1 MVITYKEFIKRVVRT
16 VPFVLD
22 VDLRGDAFNTTVL
35 HLRLWKGG
43 EITYEISSFIDA
55 DPGFIDVMIEKFAYE
70 ARAWVSKALA
80 EAWGGDAWKGILQH
94 EGFEKIILLAN
105 PLPLIRYDIPAS
117 LVDIRGA
124 WDNEETIVPTL
135 PQRRIEFHI
144 QKANSQTRVAYYSSQ
159 R

>member
-1 MVITYKEFIKRVVRT
+1 MTSKELLDRVVRT
-16 VPFVLD
+16 VPFVID
-22 VDLRGDAFNTTVL
+22 VDLENGAFNTRIL

-55 DPGFIDVMIEKFAYE
+55 DPGFIDVMIERFAYE

-80 EAWGGDAWKGILQH
+80 DVWEGPSWKGILRH
-94 EGFEKIILLAN
+94 EGFEKIIPLAN
-105 PLPLIRYDIPAS
+105 PLPLIRYDIPVS
-117 LVDIRGA
+117 MSSIVF
-124 WDNEETIVPTL
+124 EEYHEDAIVPTL
-135 PQRRIEFHI
+135 PQRRIEFHL

>member
-1 MVITYKEFIKRVVRT
+1 MTSKEFLDRVVRG
-16 VPFVLD
+16 VPFVVN
-22 VDLRGDAFNTTVL
+22 VDLRRDAFNTTFL

-70 ARAWVSKALA
+70 ARVWVSKALA
-80 EAWGGDAWKGILQH
+80 EAWGGDSWKGILQH

-105 PLPLIRYDIPAS
+105 PLPLIRYDIPVS
-117 LVDIRGA
+117 MSSIVL
-124 WDNEETIVPTL
+124 EEYHEDAIVPTL
-135 PQRRIEFHI
+135 PQRRIEFHL
-144 QKANSQTRVAYYSSQ
+144 QRTNPQTRVAYYSSQ

>member
-1 MVITYKEFIKRVVRT
+1 MTSKELLDRVVRT
-16 VPFVLD
+16 VPFVID
-22 VDLRGDAFNTTVL
+22 VDLENGAFNTRIL

-55 DPGFIDVMIEKFAYE
+55 DPGFIDVMIERFAYE

-80 EAWGGDAWKGILQH
+80 DVWEGPSWKGILRH
-94 EGFEKIILLAN
+94 EGFEKIIPLAN

-135 PQRRIEFHI
+135 PQRRIEFHL
-144 QKANSQTRVAYYSSQ
+144 QQANPQTRVAYYSSQ